1 MRRRHVKKA
10 LSGGSMSTQSMVFGP
25 DQDGE
30 SVVIDIEDG
39 SVQNVALQDSED
51 QRIPYEDLTK
61 EHWTK
66 MSDAEDRALEQIER
80 EEAAATTTAAA
91 AEAI

>member
-1 MRRRHVKKA
+1 
-10 LSGGSMSTQSMVFGP
+10 MSTQSMVFGP

-30 SVVIDIEDG
+30 SVVIYVEEG

-51 QRIPYEDLTK
+51 QQIPYEDLTK

-66 MSDAEDRALEQIER
+66 MSEAEDRALEQLER
-80 EEAAATTTAAA
+80 EAATTPATAETAETTAAA
-91 AEAI
+91 AVSSAARF

>member
-1 MRRRHVKKA
+1 
-10 LSGGSMSTQSMVFGP
+10 MSTQSMVFGP

-30 SVVIDIEDG
+30 SVVIYFEEG
-39 SVQNVALQDSED
+39 SVQNVVLQDSED

-66 MSDAEDRALEQIER
+66 MSEAEDRALEQLER
-80 EEAAATTTAAA
+80 EAATTPATAETAETAETTAAA
-91 AEAI
+91 AVSSAARF

>member
-1 MRRRHVKKA
+1 
-10 LSGGSMSTQSMVFGP
+10 MSTQSMVFGP

-30 SVVIDIEDG
+30 SVVIYVEEG

-66 MSDAEDRALEQIER
+66 MSEAEDRALEQLER
-80 EEAAATTTAAA
+80 EAPTPPATAETAETTAAA
-91 AEAI
+91 AVSAAARF

>member
-1 MRRRHVKKA
+1 
-10 LSGGSMSTQSMVFGP
+10 MSTQSMVFGP

-30 SVVIDIEDG
+30 SVVIYVEEG

-51 QRIPYEDLTK
+51 QQIPYEDLTK

-66 MSDAEDRALEQIER
+66 MSEAEDRALEQLER
-80 EEAAATTTAAA
+80 EAATPPATAETIAAA
-91 AEAI
+91 AVSAAARF

>member
-1 MRRRHVKKA
+1 
-10 LSGGSMSTQSMVFGP
+10 MSTQSMVFGP

-30 SVVIDIEDG
+30 SVVIYVEEG

-51 QRIPYEDLTK
+51 QQIPYEDLTK

-66 MSDAEDRALEQIER
+66 MSEAEDRALEQLER
-80 EEAAATTTAAA
+80 EAATTAETAETAETTAAA
-91 AEAI
+91 AVSSAARF

>member
-1 MRRRHVKKA
+1 
-10 LSGGSMSTQSMVFGP
+10 MSTQSMVFGP